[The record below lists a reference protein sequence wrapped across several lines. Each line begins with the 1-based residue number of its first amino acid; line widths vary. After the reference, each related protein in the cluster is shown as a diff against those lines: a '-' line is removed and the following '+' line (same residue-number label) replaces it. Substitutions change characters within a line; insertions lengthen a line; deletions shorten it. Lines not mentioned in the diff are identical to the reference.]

1 MLKLKIN
8 LENMYDTTPTKAELQ
23 EYDSHLKKANIQFT
37 RRGKTVTF
45 TGTEEQLLEAAFQD
59 HQFWGGPSFS
69 DEDALDF
76 IRENAV

>member
-8 LENMYDTTPTKAELQ
+8 IENMYDTTPTKAELQ
-23 EYDSHLKKANIQFT
+23 EYEAHLRAANVHFT

-45 TGTEEQLLEAAFQD
+45 IGTEEQLLEAAFQD

-69 DEDALDF
+69 EEEVLDF